1 MKAGRLL
8 KTWAMERCIHSF
20 HHSLFCVIWCVLCSS
35 PHVCLHVR
43 QTSPEGI
50 QLKTSRNIKHS
61 MHTHVQTH
69 GHRLP
74 AHIYTSSGQKY
85 WYTLLFALAAERWG
99 QVLLNKVINSVYTV
113 SGMVSLLSQV
123 ILWEFTLA
131 ICFIKGNEMIHSE
144 EPPPNYGVVYNCW
157 LSLVALLSD
166 PQCLHKGNSVVKYRS
181 RYYCSSFLSF

>member
-20 HHSLFCVIWCVLCSS
+20 HHSRFCVIWCVLCSS

-43 QTSPEGI
+43 QTSLEGI

-69 GHRLP
+69 GTTTFTGCL
-74 AHIYTSSGQKY
+74 HISTRALGKNTDTHSVICVSSR
-85 WYTLLFALAAERWG
+85 ALG
-99 QVLLNKVINSVYTV
+99 TVLLNKVINSVYTV

-144 EPPPNYGVVYNCW
+144 EPPPKLWCGM
-157 LSLVALLSD
+157 
-166 PQCLHKGNSVVKYRS
+166 
-181 RYYCSSFLSF
+181 